1 MAAAVQVL
9 QEGITMK
16 THKPRRKQEITDHVS
31 YTGLAGKV
39 VKCADSFVEDG
50 EVHFAIRFAD
60 GTELVLVVAG
70 QPKIVNA
77 ELLRWSMDGDSTV
90 VRSYT
95 KKK

>member
-1 MAAAVQVL
+1 LALQIL
-9 QEGITMK
+9 QETEESMK

-31 YTGLAGKV
+31 YKGLAGKV

-50 EVHFAIRFAD
+50 QVHLALRFAD

-77 ELLRWSMDGDSTV
+77 GLLRWSTDGDSAV